1 MNATKR
7 LIQSRWLRIL
17 APAVLACLT
26 ACGKNHDAAVANSGG
41 GAAVQRNVITMKGA
55 AQ

>member
-1 MNATKR
+1 MKRKKR
-7 LIQSRWLRIL
+7 LMQSRWLRIL

-26 ACGKNHDAAVANSGG
+26 ACGKKHDAAVANAGG